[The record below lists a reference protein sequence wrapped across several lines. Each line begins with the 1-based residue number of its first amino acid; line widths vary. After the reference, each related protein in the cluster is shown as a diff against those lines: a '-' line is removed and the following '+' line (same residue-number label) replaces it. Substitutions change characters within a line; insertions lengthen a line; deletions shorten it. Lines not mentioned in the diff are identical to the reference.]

1 MNEGDLEID
10 MGANKHSFVL
20 FKEKIRVFEGEWFS
34 AEKIDWSIPQ
44 NGNGEIL
51 RKVYSINRKS
61 HYTASTDFSVNL
73 PGILN
78 IGKQDFEVLLQSND
92 YFGNLAQKILA
103 RETTPINL
111 RSSLVLIN
119 WLAESM
125 FDAQYK
131 KTDVLYVDTEGF
143 FEIKSGRR
151 KTYLPAGIATRT
163 ILSLG
168 NRFLSL
174 SEARKLVK
182 EHTQEQN
189 ALERF

>member
-51 RKVYSINRKS
+51 RKIYSINRKS
-61 HYTASTDFSVNL
+61 HYTARTDFSVNL
-73 PGILN
+73 PGIFN

-92 YFGNLAQKILA
+92 YFGELAHKILA
-103 RETTPINL
+103 RETTPVNL
-111 RSSLVLIN
+111 RSALVLRN
-119 WLAESM
+119 WIVELM

-131 KTDVLYVDTEGF
+131 KTDVSYVDTEGL
-143 FEIKSGRR
+143 FEVKSGRR
-151 KTYLPAGIATRT
+151 KVYLPAGIATRT
-163 ILSLG
+163 ILSIG
-168 NRFLSL
+168 DRVLSL

-182 EHTQEQN
+182 EHTQEKN
-189 ALERF
+189 TLERF